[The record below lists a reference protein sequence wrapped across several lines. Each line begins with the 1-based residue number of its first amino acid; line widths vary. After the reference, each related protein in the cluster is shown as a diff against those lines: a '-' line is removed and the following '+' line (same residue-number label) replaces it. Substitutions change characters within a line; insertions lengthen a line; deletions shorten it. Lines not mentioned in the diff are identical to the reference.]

1 MPRHYLDNAATSFPK
16 PPAVY
21 EAVRR
26 AMVDL
31 GASAGRGVYAEAI
44 TVEREIL
51 AARRALAELF
61 GVDDPRRFAFF
72 LNGTDAL
79 NQALFGSLKRG
90 DRVVTS
96 TLEHNSVLRPLARLR
111 EEQGVQVDYVAPE
124 GDGTLCVDSL
134 RTTLPKDATHL
145 VVTAVSNVTGAVQ
158 PIDDIA
164 GLAKERGLSLIV
176 DAAQA
181 AGHLPIQPGRWG
193 KALVAFSGHKGLLG
207 PLGTGVLWVSPEWD
221 QPIVPLRLGGSGFR
235 SEDELPPDELP
246 QRLEAGNLN
255 VPGILGLGAGVRYV
269 LERGIATLAEEERSN
284 RERIEA
290 ELLKLPAVRLFGST
304 ASFGRIG
311 VTSLALDGFSPEE
324 AAAILDSQFGV
335 QVRAG
340 LHCAPRT
347 HQGLG
352 TANSGGTLRLSLGP
366 FVTDEDLDAAI
377 RAFYALAT

>member
-16 PPAVY
+16 PPEVY

-61 GVDDPRRFAFF
+61 RVDDPLRFAFF

-79 NQALFGSLKRG
+79 NQALFGTLQPG

-96 TLEHNSVLRPLARLR
+96 TLEHNSVLRPLAYLR
-111 EEQGVQVDYVAPE
+111 DQRGIDVVYLDPDPHGTIDVDAMRTSLPR
-124 GDGTLCVDSL
+124 GT
-134 RTTLPKDATHL
+134 THL
-145 VVTAVSNVTGAVQ
+145 VFTAVSNVTGAVQ
-158 PIDDIA
+158 PIAEIA
-164 GLAKERGLSLIV
+164 SLAGELGLSLIV
-176 DAAQA
+176 DAAQGV
-181 AGHLPIQPGRWG
+181 GHVPIEPASWG
-193 KALVAFSGHKGLLG
+193 KSLVAFSGHKGLLG
-207 PLGTGVLWVSPEWD
+207 PLGTGALWVSPEWD
-221 QPIVPLRLGGSGFR
+221 RPIAPLRLGGSGFR

-269 LERGIATLAEEERSN
+269 LDRGLAALAEEERSK
-284 RERIEA
+284 RERLEA
-290 ELLKLPAVRLFGST
+290 ELLRLPAVRLYG
-304 ASFGRIG
+304 ADAPFGRIG
-311 VTSLALDGFSPEE
+311 VTSLTIDGFAPEE

-352 TANSGGTLRLSLGP
+352 VAKSGGTIRLSLGP
-366 FVTDEDLDAAI
+366 FVTDDDLEAAI
-377 RAFYALAT
+377 VAFRALAG

>member
-26 AMVDL
+26 AMVEL
-31 GASAGRGVYAEAI
+31 GASAGRGVYTEAI

-51 AARRALAELF
+51 ATRRALAELF
-61 GVDDPRRFAFF
+61 GVDDPLRFAFF

-79 NQALFGSLKRG
+79 NQALFGSLKPG

-111 EEQGVQVDYVAPE
+111 EEGGVNVDYVAP
-124 GDGTLCVDSL
+124 DATGTLAVEAL
-134 RTTLPKDATHL
+134 RQALPKDATHL
-145 VVTAVSNVTGAVQ
+145 VVTAVSNVTGAIQ
-158 PIDDIA
+158 PIDAIA
-164 GLAKERGLSLIV
+164 ELAKERGLSLIV

-193 KALVAFSGHKGLLG
+193 RALVAFSGHKGLLG
-207 PLGTGVLWVSPEWD
+207 PLGTGVLWVSPAWEGSLA
-221 QPIVPLRLGGSGFR
+221 PLRLGGSGFR
-235 SEDELPPDELP
+235 SEDERPPDELP

-269 LERGIATLAEEERSN
+269 LERGVRTLHEEERSK
-284 RERIEA
+284 RERLET
-290 ELLKLPAVRLFGST
+290 ELLELPSVRLFGAD

-311 VTSLALDGFSPEE
+311 VTSLTVDGFAPEE

-352 TANSGGTLRLSLGP
+352 TAQSGGTIRLSLGP
-366 FVTDEDLDAAI
+366 FVTDDDLEATI
-377 RAFYALAT
+377 RAFQALAG